1 MDECPFKD
9 ILGSSRMGV
18 HSTRIPVLDIALAD
32 TLMTIV
38 AAFFIQKFMY
48 PNTPYMT
55 VLILFAILG
64 EILHVVFCVDTR
76 VVQFFK

>member
-1 MDECPFKD
+1 M
-9 ILGSSRMGV
+9 
-18 HSTRIPVLDIALAD
+18 LDIALAD